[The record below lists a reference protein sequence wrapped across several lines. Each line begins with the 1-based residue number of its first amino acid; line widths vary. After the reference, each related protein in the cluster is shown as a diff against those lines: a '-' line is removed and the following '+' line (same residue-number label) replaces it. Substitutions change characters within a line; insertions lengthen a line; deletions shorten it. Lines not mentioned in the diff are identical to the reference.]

1 MEEAALRR
9 KVRLGSGYDIPLN
22 HRKMYPFYAEC
33 EELGCRYQC
42 KLGIF
47 LKLCS
52 ANIARPVFLDRI
64 ACDFPDLPIIGTH
77 TGWPGNRGIGW
88 LRRILRFCSFRYQA
102 RWVVA

>member
-9 KVRLGSGYDIPLN
+9 KVRLDSGYDIPLN
-22 HRKMYPFYAEC
+22 HRRIYLFYAEC

-52 ANIARPVFLDRI
+52 ANMPGPSSWIESPATPRICLSLEHTPGGLETGVSNVSGASRGSEAFATKLD
-64 ACDFPDLPIIGTH
+64 G
-77 TGWPGNRGIGW
+77 
-88 LRRILRFCSFRYQA
+88 
-102 RWVVA
+102 